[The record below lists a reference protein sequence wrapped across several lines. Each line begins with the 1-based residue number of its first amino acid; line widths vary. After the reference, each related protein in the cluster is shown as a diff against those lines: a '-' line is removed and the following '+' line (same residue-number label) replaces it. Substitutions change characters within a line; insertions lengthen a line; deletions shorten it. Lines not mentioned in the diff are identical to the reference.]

1 MFSQWIVD
9 LLNKHVYV
17 SAVTEWSSSLKRYE
31 MPQERI
37 QALEEKIA
45 YLENNVSEITGTL
58 VEFEKAITAL
68 AVAIENYPDS
78 TSATERAVG
87 SDRVWNCEKC
97 GARLGV
103 YDPDSDQLRI
113 KYKDFSLYS
122 VPGKGGS
129 LTVPCRRCAH
139 LNTLEDDR

>member
-1 MFSQWIVD
+1 MQ
-9 LLNKHVYV
+9 LLEERVAYLQRSV
-17 SAVTEWSSSLKRYE
+17 SDISENLMEYE
-31 MPQERI
+31 RAI
-37 QALEEKIA
+37 QALAAMMDSLQESGQSSSDKI
-45 YLENNVSEITGTL
+45 G
-58 VEFEKAITAL
+58 
-68 AVAIENYPDS
+68 
-78 TSATERAVG
+78 G
-87 SDRVWNCEKC
+87 QDRVWNCEKC

-103 YDPDSDQLRI
+103 YDPDSEQLRI

>member
-1 MFSQWIVD
+1 MSIEQR
-9 LLNKHVYV
+9 L
-17 SAVTEWSSSLKRYE
+17 
-31 MPQERI
+31 
-37 QALEEKIA
+37 QALEEKIS
-45 YLENNVSEITGTL
+45 YIEKNQSEIIGAINDHDSSISGLARMIDLLQENSSSSERMVGT
-58 VEFEKAITAL
+58 
-68 AVAIENYPDS
+68 
-78 TSATERAVG
+78 
-87 SDRVWNCEKC
+87 DRVWNCEKC

-103 YDPDSDQLRI
+103 YDADSEQLRI

>member
-1 MFSQWIVD
+1 MDADQRI
-9 LLNKHVYV
+9 N
-17 SAVTEWSSSLKRYE
+17 SLE
-31 MPQERI
+31 ERI
-37 QALEEKIA
+37 AYIQKNIADITEALSDYERAILALNAAVEGLID
-45 YLENNVSEITGTL
+45 NPSTG
-58 VEFEKAITAL
+58 
-68 AVAIENYPDS
+68 
-78 TSATERAVG
+78 ERAVG
-87 SDRVWNCEKC
+87 SDKVWNCEKC

-103 YDPDSDQLRI
+103 YDPDSEQLRI